1 MQRRLSTKISCPRQP
16 LPRRP
21 HLAPQTLLLC
31 PTTTFPA
38 VTSDADL
45 IAACLRGDPRA
56 QRQLYNQFAGLML
69 TVCRRYLKR
78 QEDAEEALLLGF
90 AKVFRALPTFR
101 LEGSF
106 EGWVRRIMVNEAL
119 MELRRREPLHLSF
132 EEFAQPENL
141 ASTPATADT
150 QLQAEELMA
159 LLQELPTGYR
169 TVFNLYALEGYSHPE
184 IAEALGI
191 SEGTSKS
198 QLSKARAML
207 QRRLNGGGRAAER
220 AAVPMYNF

>member
-1 MQRRLSTKISCPRQP
+1 
-16 LPRRP
+16 
-21 HLAPQTLLLC
+21 
-31 PTTTFPA
+31 
-38 VTSDADL
+38 VTDADL

-101 LEGSF
+101 QEGSF

-141 ASTPATADT
+141 AATAATADM
-150 QLQAEELMA
+150 QLQADELLA

-169 TVFNLYALEGYSHPE
+169 TVFNLYALEGYSHSE

-207 QRRLNGGGRAAER
+207 QRRLSGGRA
-220 AAVPMYNF
+220 VPPASKPAYSF

>member
-1 MQRRLSTKISCPRQP
+1 VNEP
-16 LPRRP
+16 
-21 HLAPQTLLLC
+21 
-31 PTTTFPA
+31 
-38 VTSDADL
+38 DL

-101 LEGSF
+101 QEGSF

-132 EEFAQPENL
+132 EDFAQPENL
-141 ASTPATADT
+141 AATPATA
-150 QLQAEELMA
+150 
-159 LLQELPTGYR
+159 
-169 TVFNLYALEGYSHPE
+169 VFNLYALEGYSHPE

-191 SEGTSKS
+191 TEGTSKS

-207 QRRLNGGGRAAER
+207 QRRLSTSSTAAKP
-220 AAVPMYNF
+220 VKPIYTF

>member
-1 MQRRLSTKISCPRQP
+1 VNES
-16 LPRRP
+16 
-21 HLAPQTLLLC
+21 
-31 PTTTFPA
+31 
-38 VTSDADL
+38 DL

-101 LEGSF
+101 QEGSF

-132 EEFAQPENL
+132 EDFAQPENL
-141 ASTPATADT
+141 AATPATADM
-150 QLQAEELMA
+150 QLQAEELLA

-191 SEGTSKS
+191 TEGTSKS

-207 QRRLNGGGRAAER
+207 QRRLSTSSTAAKP
-220 AAVPMYNF
+220 VKPIYTF

>member
-1 MQRRLSTKISCPRQP
+1 M
-16 LPRRP
+16 
-21 HLAPQTLLLC
+21 
-31 PTTTFPA
+31 
-38 VTSDADL
+38 TSDADL

-101 LEGSF
+101 QEGSF

-132 EEFAQPENL
+132 EDFAQPENL
-141 ASTPATADT
+141 AATPATADT
-150 QLQAEELMA
+150 QLQAEELLV

-184 IAEALGI
+184 IAELLGI
-191 SEGTSKS
+191 TEGTSKS
-198 QLSKARAML
+198 QLSKARALL
-207 QRRLNGGGRAAER
+207 QRRLSGGRAA
-220 AAVPMYNF
+220 APASQPVYSL